1 MGKIDKSQYHQVEP
15 ISSLGNSIY
24 DDLINDSP
32 YNGVDYADY
41 GSKISRET
49 QANQVN
55 ADIANKQY
63 RNNLLLAKYQ
73 EWYNSEG
80 QKAARMRQAGLNPD
94 LQGIGEASDAPT
106 PLEVEKESFVPGN
119 SNLEKLQVAETLGGM
134 IMSAVQG
141 AFGLVQNIQGVELS
155 GLELASKDLSNFNEF
170 NKIASQYLSEQP
182 DFAPTPDG
190 KVMKS
195 AGEIVKNVYNVAS
208 GTFTSRSARKQFK
221 RGLDHAAD
229 TLAGVEAYYKT
240 RGGAAAAR
248 NAFISE
254 NSQFRDGVFGETD
267 DDAMSAMEIVNEA
280 LFRLNKQV
288 MSADFQQEQYRD
300 DYYRHLDSETAAEA
314 QNASNSDVRDSR
326 RANNQINSVY
336 NDLVNSMYKEAKD
349 GNRWAMGFLLILQL
363 SRSQI
368 VGQFGS
374 AVASSSG
381 KGFGKGLGKV
391 LGKIF

>member
-1 MGKIDKSQYHQVEP
+1 MLKVDKNKYQHVDP
-15 ISSLGNSIY
+15 ISSPGDSIY

-32 YNGVDYADY
+32 YNDVDYADY
-41 GSKISRET
+41 GDNISRET

-55 ADIANKQY
+55 ANIANKQY
-63 RNNLLLAKYQ
+63 RNNMLLAKYQ

-94 LQGIGEASDAPT
+94 LQGIGEASESVT
-106 PLEVEKESFVPGN
+106 PQEVEKESFVPGN
-119 SNLEKLQVAETLGGM
+119 SKLEKLQVAETLGGM

-155 GLELASKDLSNFNEF
+155 SLELANKDLANFNEF

-190 KVMKS
+190 KVMRS
-195 AGEIVKNVYNVAS
+195 AGEIVKNVYNVAK

-248 NAFISE
+248 NAFIRE
-254 NSQFRDGVFGETD
+254 NSQFRSGEFGEND
-267 DDAMSAMEIVNEA
+267 DDAMAAMEIVNEA

-288 MSADFQQEQYRD
+288 MDADFQQEQYRE
-300 DYYRHLDSETAAEA
+300 DYYHHLDGKTAAEA
-314 QNASNSDVRDSR
+314 ANASNADVRDSR

-336 NDLVNSMYKEAKD
+336 NYLVNGLYKEAKT
-349 GNRWAMGFLLILQL
+349 GNHWAMGILLILQM
-363 SRSQI
+363 SRSQV
-368 VGQFGS
+368 VGQFGT
-374 AVASSSG
+374 AAASG
-381 KGFGKGLGKV
+381 AGKGLGKL
-391 LGKIF
+391 LGKFL